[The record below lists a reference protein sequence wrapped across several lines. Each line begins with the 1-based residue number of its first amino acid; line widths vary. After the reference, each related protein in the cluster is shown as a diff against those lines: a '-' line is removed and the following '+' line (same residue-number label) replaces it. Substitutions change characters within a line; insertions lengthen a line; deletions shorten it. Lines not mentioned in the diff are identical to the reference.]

1 MKRKDLKV
9 VLRLCAARLAA
20 AIFSSDVANLAAI
33 GARLATSDEKIA
45 AARRAALAAGA
56 IDAPQAAER
65 YYRAGLN
72 RLRDA
77 QGERE
82 SIRAGRPAQI
92 DRVKTELKRKLAVE
106 AALNRQKT

>member
-9 VLRLCAARLAA
+9 VLRLCAVRLKLEEAR
-20 AIFSSDVANLAAI
+20 LAAI
-33 GARLATSDEKIA
+33 GARLATSDEKIG

-56 IDAPQAAER
+56 IDAPQAAEN
-65 YYRAGLN
+65 YHRAGLN

-82 SIRAGRPAQI
+82 SIRADRSAQI

-106 AALNRQKT
+106 TAVKRQKT